1 MVTRNLISADLARV
15 NIEIAEVV
23 ASLNQARLLLARESD
38 LAETARLRRQIEI
51 NEERLA
57 ELQLELARLQQQF
70 QNVDAT
76 SSPIVSA
83 GQFTAEEAQARA
95 DGAYADNPPTGA
107 TALVT
112 EPPVQDQNIEFGT
125 NGRIRSIT
133 ETQSTPP
140 NSPVIFDNNTVQD
153 VRAPATP
160 NNRAGVGAGNED
172 NAPTGAN
179 ATQRA
184 ITASFAGSANA
195 RIEPKPNILDR
206 YASYTYSV
214 SWYLLT
220 PDQYNA
226 MLTTQKKNIAG
237 WQLLM
242 QSGGAPT
249 QANTSDAVAGRNQ
262 YFSLDYYLDDLE
274 IETLIPL
281 KGTGMCH
288 GASKLRF
295 KVTEPN
301 GITLL
306 NNLYRAVTNLYK
318 QENVSK
324 DPNYVM
330 AQYCLVI
337 RFYGY
342 DANGNLIQA
351 GNQGQGTATST
362 DPRAVVEKFY
372 PFVITNIKFRIA
384 KSAIEYMVD
393 GLPIG
398 HFYNFGTDRASI
410 PFNFSLLGQTVEDV
424 LVGKPVGTQ
433 YPQDD
438 GRRSNP
444 EPPPAGNTGAA
455 VDPNGNFTGE
465 GTAGSISSIIGA

>member
-1 MVTRNLISADLARV
+1 MTVGNPWI
-15 NIEIAEVV
+15 NEIARIN
-23 ASLNQARLLLARESD
+23 SLINQTQRNIARDQALLNANPNSPE
-38 LAETARLRRQIEI
+38 AAVWRRQIESGEAYLI
-51 NEERLA
+51 DLRS
-57 ELQLELARLQQQF
+57 QLQQF
-70 QNVDAT
+70 QEAYQSFGRDSTA
-76 SSPIVSA
+76 SA
-83 GQFTAEEAQARA
+83 GQVVAEEAQARA
-95 DGAYADNPPTGA
+95 ENAYDTNPPGT
-107 TALVT
+107 TSALVT
-112 EPPVQDQNIEFGT
+112 EPPVDNQNIEFGT
-125 NGRIRSIT
+125 DGRIRSVT
-133 ETQSTPP
+133 ETQATPP
-140 NSPVIFDNNTVQD
+140 NAPVTFTNNNNQ
-153 VRAPATP
+153 APAAP

-172 NAPTGAN
+172 SAPTGAN

-184 ITASFAGSANA
+184 ITASFGGSANA

-206 YASYTYSV
+206 YASYTYSI

-226 MLTTQKKNIAG
+226 MTTTQRKNIAG

-262 YFSLDYYLDDLE
+262 FFSLDYYLDDLE

-281 KGTGMCH
+281 KGTNMCH

-342 DANGNLIQA
+342 DDNGNLIQV
-351 GNQGQGTATST
+351 GNQGQGTGTST
-362 DPRAVVEKFY
+362 DPNAVVEKFY

-384 KSAIEYMVD
+384 RSAIEYMVD

-398 HFYNFGTDRASI
+398 HFYNFGQDRASI
-410 PFNFSLLGQTVEDV
+410 PFSFSLMGQTVGDV
-424 LVGKPVGTQ
+424 LIGKPVGTQ

-444 EPPPAGNTGAA
+444 EPPPATNTGAA
-455 VDPNGNFTGE
+455 VNELGNFTGE
-465 GTAGSISSIIGA
+465 SSSPTTVVAP

>member
-1 MVTRNLISADLARV
+1 MAINNPWTA
-15 NIEIAEVV
+15 EIARIN
-23 ASLNQARLLLARESD
+23 ALIQQTQRNIARDQALLNANPNSPEA
-38 LAETARLRRQIEI
+38 AVWRRQIESG
-51 NEERLA
+51 EAYLVDLR
-57 ELQLELARLQQQF
+57 LQLQQF
-70 QNVDAT
+70 QTEYNNFGKDSTA
-76 SSPIVSA
+76 SA
-83 GQFTAEEAQARA
+83 GQVVAEEARARA
-95 DGAYADNPPTGA
+95 DLAYADNPPTA
-107 TALVT
+107 TTTLVT
-112 EPPVQDQNIEFGT
+112 EPPVDNQNIEFGT
-125 NGRIRSIT
+125 NGRIRSVT
-133 ETQSTPP
+133 ETQATPP
-140 NSPVIFDNNTVQD
+140 NAPVTFENNTIQD
-153 VRAPATP
+153 VRAPAAP
-160 NNRAGVGAGNED
+160 NNRAGVGASTED
-172 NAPTGAN
+172 NTPRGAN

-184 ITASFAGSANA
+184 ITASFGGSANA

-206 YASYTYSV
+206 YASYTYSI

-226 MLTTQKKNIAG
+226 MTTTQRKNIAG

-262 YFSLDYYLDDLE
+262 FFSLDYYLDDLE

-281 KGTGMCH
+281 KGTNMCH

-342 DANGNLIQA
+342 DANGNLIQV
-351 GNQGQGTATST
+351 GNQGQGTGTST
-362 DPRAVVEKFY
+362 DPNAVVEKFY

-384 KSAIEYMVD
+384 RSAIEYMVD

-410 PFNFSLLGQTVEDV
+410 PFNFSLLGQTVGDV

-438 GRRSNP
+438 GRQSNP
-444 EPPPAGNTGAA
+444 EPPSTTNTGAV
-455 VDPNGNFTGE
+455 VDANGNFTGDT
-465 GTAGSISSIIGA
+465 TADSISSVIGA

>member
-1 MVTRNLISADLARV
+1 MATTNPWTAEIARV
-15 NIEIAEVV
+15 NAVIQQTQRNIARD
-23 ASLNQARLLLARESD
+23 QALLAANPNSPE
-38 LAETARLRRQIEI
+38 APIWRRQIESGEAYLI
-51 NEERLA
+51 
-57 ELQLELARLQQQF
+57 ELRAQLQIF
-70 QNVDAT
+70 QTEYNNYGKDAT
-76 SSPIVSA
+76 ASS
-83 GQFTAEEAQARA
+83 GQVVAEEAQARA
-95 DGAYADNPPTGA
+95 NNAYDSNPPTGS
-107 TALVT
+107 TSLVT
-112 EPPVQDQNIEFGT
+112 EPPTQEQNIEFGT
-125 NGRIRSIT
+125 DGRVRKIT
-133 ETQSTPP
+133 ETQATPP
-140 NSPVIFDNNTVQD
+140 NSSVAFDNNAGSF
-153 VRAPATP
+153 APATP
-160 NNRAGVGAGNED
+160 NNSAGVGAGNED
-172 NAPTGAN
+172 RAGAGGAN

-184 ITASFAGSANA
+184 ITASFGGAANA
-195 RIEPKPNILDR
+195 KIEPKPNILDQ
-206 YASYTYSV
+206 YASYTYSI

-220 PDQYNA
+220 PDQYNT

-242 QSGGAPT
+242 QSGGAAA

-301 GITLL
+301 GLTLL

-342 DANGNLIQA
+342 DSAGNLIQV
-351 GNQGQGTATST
+351 GNQGQATATST

-372 PFVITNIKFRIA
+372 PFVITNIKFRMA

-398 HFYNFGTDRASI
+398 HFYNFGQDRASI
-410 PFNFSLLGQTVEDV
+410 PFSFSLLGQTVGDV
-424 LVGKPVGTQ
+424 LIGKPVGTQ

-438 GRRSNP
+438 GRRSKP
-444 EPPPAGNTGAA
+444 EPPPVPNPNAG
-455 VDPNGNFTGE
+455 VDANGNFTGE
-465 GTAGSISSIIGA
+465 AGSPFSVVAP

>member
-1 MVTRNLISADLARV
+1 MATTNPWTA
-15 NIEIAEVV
+15 EIARINT
-23 ASLNQARLLLARESD
+23 AIQQTQRNIARDQALLAANPNSPE
-38 LAETARLRRQIEI
+38 APIWRRQIESGEAYLI
-51 NEERLA
+51 DLR
-57 ELQLELARLQQQF
+57 LQLQTEYNNF
-70 QNVDAT
+70 GKDAT
-76 SSPIVSA
+76 ASSGQIVAQES
-83 GQFTAEEAQARA
+83 QARA
-95 DGAYADNPPTGA
+95 DNAYDTNPPSTVSD
-107 TALVT
+107 LVT
-112 EPPVQDQNIEFGT
+112 EPPVDNQNIEFGT
-125 NGRIRSIT
+125 DGRIRSVT
-133 ETQSTPP
+133 ETQATPP
-140 NSPVIFDNNTVQD
+140 NAPVIFENNTVQD
-153 VRAPATP
+153 VRAPAAP
-160 NNRAGVGAGNED
+160 NNRAGVGASTED
-172 NAPTGAN
+172 NTPSGAN

-184 ITASFAGSANA
+184 ITASFSGSANA

-206 YASYTYSV
+206 YASYTYSI

-226 MLTTQKKNIAG
+226 MMTTQRKNIAG

-262 YFSLDYYLDDLE
+262 FFSLDYYLDDLE

-351 GNQGQGTATST
+351 GNQGQSTGTST
-362 DPRAVVEKFY
+362 DPNAVVEKFY

-410 PFNFSLLGQTVEDV
+410 PFNFSLLGQTVGDV
-424 LVGKPVGTQ
+424 LIGKPVGTQ

-444 EPPPAGNTGAA
+444 EPPPVPNANAE
-455 VDPNGNFTGE
+455 VDSLGNFTGD
-465 GTAGSISSIIGA
+465 SSSPTTVVAP

>member
-1 MVTRNLISADLARV
+1 MATTNPWTAEIARV
-15 NIEIAEVV
+15 NAGIQQTQRNIARD
-23 ASLNQARLLLARESD
+23 QALLAANPTSPE
-38 LAETARLRRQIEI
+38 AAILRRQIESGQEYLI
-51 NEERLA
+51 
-57 ELQLELARLQQQF
+57 ELRAQLQIF
-70 QNVDAT
+70 QTEYNNFGKDAT
-76 SSPIVSA
+76 ASS
-83 GQFTAEEAQARA
+83 GQVVAEEAQARA
-95 DGAYADNPPTGA
+95 DNAYDTNPPSSTS
-107 TALVT
+107 TLVT
-112 EPPVQDQNIEFGT
+112 EPPVDNQNIEFGT
-125 NGRIRSIT
+125 NGRIRSVT
-133 ETQSTPP
+133 ETQATPP
-140 NSPVIFDNNTVQD
+140 NSPVSFNNNLT
-153 VRAPATP
+153 PATP
-160 NNRAGVGAGNED
+160 NNNPGVGASTED
-172 NAPTGAN
+172 NTPRGTN
-179 ATQRA
+179 ATQQA
-184 ITASFAGSANA
+184 ITASFGGSANA
-195 RIEPKPNILDR
+195 KIQPKPNILDR

-226 MLTTQKKNIAG
+226 MMTTQKKNISG

-242 QSGGAPT
+242 QSGGAAT
-249 QANTSDAVAGRNQ
+249 QANTSNTVAGRNQ

-318 QENVSK
+318 QQNVSK

-330 AQYCLVI
+330 AQYCLAI

-342 DANGNLIQA
+342 DANGNLIQV

-362 DPRAVVEKFY
+362 DPNAVVEKFY

-398 HFYNFGTDRASI
+398 HFYNFGQDRASI
-410 PFNFSLLGQTVEDV
+410 PFSFSLMGQTVGDV
-424 LVGKPVGTQ
+424 LIGKPVGTQ

-438 GRRSNP
+438 GRRNNP
-444 EPPPAGNTGAA
+444 EPPPVGGNAGAA
-455 VDPNGNFTGE
+455 VDANGNFTGE
-465 GTAGSISSIIGA
+465 GTAGSISSVIGA